1 MSQMNVRLDAE
12 TRQRLENLA
21 KRTGRTK
28 SFYAVEAIQQY
39 LEEWE
44 DYFIAKDALE
54 QFRQS
59 DDEAID
65 LKDMDWGE

>member
-1 MSQMNVRLDAE
+1 MNVRLDAE